1 MKICIFGGGSIGGLL
16 AVNLEKIGINVS
28 VIARGKHLEVMKK
41 NGLTLI
47 NSLGE
52 EASYTVNCSDDP
64 NSFGIQDYLFITIK
78 SPALLP
84 SLESLKP
91 LVGKNTTIITCMN
104 GIPHWYFHKLNNK
117 YANYKIKC
125 LDSDLLIDS
134 ILPPDNIVGSVVY
147 PACEIVKPGTIKH
160 IAGNRFSLGEPDGTE
175 SDRLKFISE
184 ILKKAGFRA
193 PIQKN
198 IRDEIWL
205 KLIGNLSFNPISALT
220 GATLEQICNDQGTE
234 AIVKE
239 MMIEAKTIAEKL
251 GAKINMS
258 IEKRI
263 DGARKVGAH
272 KTSMLQ
278 DIEAGKP
285 IEIDSI
291 IVAVRELGELTNSPT
306 PNINTILSLT
316 IQKAKLVGCL

>member
-16 AVNLEKIGINVS
+16 AVNLDRIGIKVS
-28 VIARGKHLEVMKK
+28 VIARGQHLEVMKK

-52 EASYTVNCSDDP
+52 ETNSTVNCTDDP
-64 NSFGIQDYLFITIK
+64 NSLGIQDYLFITIK

-84 SLESLKP
+84 SLENLKP

-104 GIPHWYFHKLNNK
+104 GIPHWYFHKLDNK

-160 IAGNRFSLGEPDGTE
+160 IAGNRFSLGEPDGSE
-175 SDRLKFISE
+175 SNRLKFISE

-306 PNINTILSLT
+306 PNINTILNLT
-316 IQKAKLVGCL
+316 IQKAKLIGCL

>member
-1 MKICIFGGGSIGGLL
+1 
-16 AVNLEKIGINVS
+16 
-28 VIARGKHLEVMKK
+28 
-41 NGLTLI
+41 
-47 NSLGE
+47 
-52 EASYTVNCSDDP
+52 
-64 NSFGIQDYLFITIK
+64 
-78 SPALLP
+78 
-84 SLESLKP
+84 
-91 LVGKNTTIITCMN
+91 MN
-104 GIPHWYFHKLNNK
+104 GIPHWYFHKLDNK

-125 LDSDLLIDS
+125 LDPNLLIDT

-147 PACEIVKPGTIKH
+147 PACEILKPGTIRH
-160 IAGNRFSLGEPDGTE
+160 IAGNRFSLGEPEGSE
-175 SDRLKFISE
+175 SDRLKFISD
-184 ILKKAGFRA
+184 ILKRAGFRA

-234 AIVKE
+234 AIVRA
-239 MMIEAKTIAEKL
+239 MMTEAKIIAEEL

-258 IEKRI
+258 LEKRI

-291 IVAVRELGELTNSPT
+291 IIAVKELGELTCSPT
-306 PNINTILSLT
+306 PYIDTILNLT
-316 IQKAKLVGCL
+316 LQKAKLIGCL

>member
-28 VIARGKHLEVMKK
+28 VIARGQHLEVMKK

-52 EASYTVNCSDDP
+52 ETSFIVNCTDDP
-64 NSFGIQDYLFITIK
+64 NSLGIQDYLFITIK

-84 SLESLKP
+84 SLENLKP

-104 GIPHWYFHKLNNK
+104 GIPHWYFHKLDNK
-117 YANYKIKC
+117 YANYKITC
-125 LDSDLLIDS
+125 LDADLLIDS

-147 PACEIVKPGTIKH
+147 PACEIVKPGTIRH
-160 IAGNRFSLGEPDGTE
+160 IAGNRFSLGEPDGSE

-184 ILKKAGFRA
+184 ILKKSGFRA

-291 IVAVRELGELTNSPT
+291 IVAVKELGELTNSPT
-306 PNINTILSLT
+306 PNINTILNLT
-316 IQKAKLVGCL
+316 IQKAKLIGCL

>member
-28 VIARGKHLEVMKK
+28 VIARGQHLEVMKK

-52 EASYTVNCSDDP
+52 ETSFIVNCTDDP
-64 NSFGIQDYLFITIK
+64 NSLGIQDYLFITIK

-84 SLESLKP
+84 SLENLKP

-104 GIPHWYFHKLNNK
+104 GIPHWYFHKLDNK

-125 LDSDLLIDS
+125 LDADLLIDS

-160 IAGNRFSLGEPDGTE
+160 IAGNRFSLGEPDGSE

-184 ILKKAGFRA
+184 ILKKSGFRA

-306 PNINTILSLT
+306 PNINTILNLT
-316 IQKAKLVGCL
+316 IQKAKLIGCL

>member
-52 EASYTVNCSDDP
+52 ETSCTVNCTDDP
-64 NSFGIQDYLFITIK
+64 DSFGIQDYLFITIK

-84 SLESLKP
+84 SLENLKP

-104 GIPHWYFHKLNNK
+104 GIPHWYFHKLDNK

-160 IAGNRFSLGEPDGTE
+160 IAGNRFSLGEPDGAE

>member
-28 VIARGKHLEVMKK
+28 VIARGQHLEVMKK

-52 EASYTVNCSDDP
+52 ETSFIVNCTDDP
-64 NSFGIQDYLFITIK
+64 NSLGIQDYLFITIK

-84 SLESLKP
+84 SLENLKP

-104 GIPHWYFHKLNNK
+104 GIPHWYFHKLDNK
-117 YANYKIKC
+117 YANYKITC
-125 LDSDLLIDS
+125 LDADLLIDS

-160 IAGNRFSLGEPDGTE
+160 IAGNRFSLGEPDGSE

-184 ILKKAGFRA
+184 ILRKSGFRA

-234 AIVKE
+234 QIVKE

-291 IVAVRELGELTNSPT
+291 IVAVKELGELTNSPT
-306 PNINTILSLT
+306 PNINTILNLT
-316 IQKAKLVGCL
+316 IQKAKLIGCL

>member
-28 VIARGKHLEVMKK
+28 VIARGQHLEVMKK

-52 EASYTVNCSDDP
+52 ETSFIVNCTDDP
-64 NSFGIQDYLFITIK
+64 NSLGIQDYLFITIK

-84 SLESLKP
+84 SLENLKP

-104 GIPHWYFHKLNNK
+104 GIPHWYFHKLDNK
-117 YANYKIKC
+117 YANYKITC
-125 LDSDLLIDS
+125 LDADLLIDS

-160 IAGNRFSLGEPDGTE
+160 IAGNRFSLGEPDGSE

-306 PNINTILSLT
+306 PNINTILNLT
-316 IQKAKLVGCL
+316 IQKAKLIGCL

>member
-28 VIARGKHLEVMKK
+28 VIARGQHLEVMKK

-52 EASYTVNCSDDP
+52 ETSFIVNCTDDP
-64 NSFGIQDYLFITIK
+64 NSLGIQDYLFITIK

-84 SLESLKP
+84 SLENLKP

-104 GIPHWYFHKLNNK
+104 GIPHWYFHKLDNK

-125 LDSDLLIDS
+125 LDADLLIDS

-160 IAGNRFSLGEPDGTE
+160 IAGNRFSLGEPDGSE

-306 PNINTILSLT
+306 PNINTILNLT
-316 IQKAKLVGCL
+316 MQKAKLIGCL